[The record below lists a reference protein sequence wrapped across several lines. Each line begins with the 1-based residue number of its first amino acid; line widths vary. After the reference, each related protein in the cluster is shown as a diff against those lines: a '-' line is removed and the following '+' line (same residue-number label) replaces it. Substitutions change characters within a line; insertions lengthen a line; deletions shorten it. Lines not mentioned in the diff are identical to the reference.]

1 MRVPVT
7 RLFAATSQ
15 LGGASGLP
23 RKSSSSTTAKFNN
36 PKFVS
41 KAINDYTLQWGFHES
56 SVAERL
62 RLETAKHARSIMM
75 GDPTEAALFSL
86 LLPAMGVKK
95 VIEVGVFTGYTTL
108 IMAQSLPEEGTIVAL
123 DVLEEYCSIG
133 KKYWKEAGVDNKIDL
148 RIAPA
153 QDSLQAMLEKGEEG
167 TYDFAFI
174 DADKINYKSYYEF
187 LLKLLR
193 PNGIIAIDNVLWGG
207 KVMDESV
214 NDCDTVALREIAKHV
229 YEDERVEH
237 VLLPFADGV
246 TLVRKK

>member
-1 MRVPVT
+1 MRFT
-7 RLFAATSQ
+7 RLFAVMMSQ
-15 LGGASGLP
+15 APGGSREIA
-23 RKSSSSTTAKFNN
+23 RNSSTAKFNN

-41 KAINDYTLQWGFHES
+41 KAVNDYTLKWGFKES
-56 SVAERL
+56 SIAEQL
-62 RLETAKHARSIMM
+62 RLETANHERSIMM
-75 GDPTEAALFSL
+75 GDPSEAALFSV

-108 IMAQSLPEEGTIVAL
+108 IMAQALGKEGTIVAL
-123 DVLEEYCSIG
+123 DVSEEYCSIG
-133 KKYWKEAGVDNKIDL
+133 KKYWKEAGVDGRIDL

-153 QDSLQAMLEKGEEG
+153 QDSLKAMLANGEEG

-174 DADKINYKSYYEF
+174 DADKTNYKNYYE
-187 LLKLLR
+187 LLLQLIR
-193 PNGIIAIDNVLWGG
+193 PNGIIAIDNVLWSG
-207 KVMDESV
+207 KVLDESIT
-214 NDCDTVALREIAKHV
+214 DDDTAALREISKHV

>member
-1 MRVPVT
+1 MN
-7 RLFAATSQ
+7 Q
-15 LGGASGLP
+15 LLASGLP
-23 RKSSSSTTAKFNN
+23 RRNNSSTAKFNN

-41 KAINDYTLQWGFHES
+41 KAVNDYTLQWGFHETS
-56 SVAERL
+56 IAERL
-62 RLETAKHARSIMM
+62 RLETANHARSVMM
-75 GDPTEAALFSL
+75 GDPTEAALFSI

-108 IMAQSLPEEGTIVAL
+108 IMAQSLGEEGTIVAL
-123 DVLEEYCSIG
+123 DVSEEYCAIG
-133 KKYWKEAGVDNKIDL
+133 KKYWKEAGVDGKIDL

-153 QDSLQAMLEKGEEG
+153 QDSLQAMLLEKGEEG

-174 DADKINYKSYYEF
+174 DADKTNYKNYYEL

-207 KVMDESV
+207 RVLDESV
-214 NDCDTVALREIAKHV
+214 TDDDTVALREMSKHV